1 VTGGGGGG
9 CSGTNGTDVAIPD
22 AGSAISSNIA
32 IAGCNRNAS
41 ASSQVAVNIVHT
53 FRGDLVI
60 DLVAPDGSAY
70 RLKNSSYFDGADN
83 VNTTY
88 TANLGSEAANGT
100 WSLRVRDVYAQDTG
114 YINTWTLTL

>member
-1 VTGGGGGG
+1 M
-9 CSGTNGTDVAIPD
+9 SIPD
-22 AGSAISSNIA
+22 AGSAISSNIT

-41 ASSQVAVNIVHT
+41 TASQVAVNIVHT
-53 FRGDLVI
+53 YRGDLVI
-60 DLVAPDGSAY
+60 DLVAPDGTAY

-88 TANLGSEAANGT
+88 TVNLGSEAANGT
-100 WSLRVRDVYAQDTG
+100 WALRVRDVYAQDTG